1 MFPLLIFLSKYYSL
15 CMQKLVCVTIVPKLF
30 LWESWVVQGL
40 IVNLTMKC
48 IQTQLNTQANAYC
61 CIYSFLFV
69 LHSEYFLF
77 IYLKDF
83 RLFFFF
89 FFNSSVCCYRASKV
103 ALSGKEPNCRN
114 RNQFSYLFASVRH
127 CGSQLVG
134 SPNYVFFPGDASG
147 KEPTCQCR
155 RCKRHGFD
163 PWVRKIPWRRA

>member
-61 CIYSFLFV
+61 CIYLFLFV

-89 FFNSSVCCYRASKV
+89 FFYFFSLLLQGFQGGTKWKRTHLQEQESVFLFICFCKALWIIVGRESK
-103 ALSGKEPNCRN
+103 LCFLPR
-114 RNQFSYLFASVRH
+114 
-127 CGSQLVG
+127 
-134 SPNYVFFPGDASG
+134 
-147 KEPTCQCR
+147 
-155 RCKRHGFD
+155 
-163 PWVRKIPWRRA
+163 